1 MNNFFDK
8 NIAVL
13 NSRNPALEPPEN
25 RLAETLSVQETPTG
39 AVTVRYGGTLIHSSR
54 DPVKEGLAFAKSV
67 RPGSR
72 VFLYGFGLGYHVES
86 ILQRIG
92 AEGSL
97 LVVEL
102 NPEILAAAMI
112 LRDQAGVLSHPQL
125 HLIFGHEESRI
136 ADEIS
141 RHMRR
146 LREAADGQELQ
157 VLFHSPSFQC
167 IPKQFARL
175 SNALEVLLIERRVPA
190 ILGDLEDRNYFL
202 NKDTVSQSPGIKT
215 LRGKHRGRPAVLIS
229 AGPSF
234 DNAVPYLEEIRAGAL
249 LACVDTALPVLLREN
264 ISPDY
269 VFSLDPQD
277 ESFKHFVDH
286 LDTPMK
292 LVYTPTAN
300 CKIVRHC
307 RGEKFVVFKENHSLF
322 AGRDPLVRE
331 KGTTRAGGSVS
342 CLGLDCLIQLG
353 CNPIILIGQDCAF
366 SGNRTYSRDTI
377 GDQQFL
383 QIVNEKN
390 TIDTVHLEKAREKKR
405 IRVKSYT
412 GSQLVTNQ
420 VLYSYLRNIEQIAEV
435 SPETRLYNLFPHG
448 ARIEHAAPLGS
459 INELLKLLQIEQ

>member
-13 NSRNPALEPPEN
+13 KSRNPEIEPLEN
-25 RLAETLSVQETPTG
+25 RLAETLSVRETPAG
-39 AVTVRYGGTLIHSSR
+39 AVTAQYGGLSIHSSR

-67 RPGSR
+67 KPGSR
-72 VFLYGFGLGYHVES
+72 VFLYGFGLGYHVEP
-86 ILQRIG
+86 ILERIG
-92 AEGSL
+92 DAGSL

-112 LRDQAGVLSHPQL
+112 LRDQTGVLSHPRL
-125 HLIFGHEESRI
+125 HLIFGREESRV
-136 ADEIS
+136 AAEIS
-141 RHMRR
+141 RHMKHF
-146 LREAADGQELQ
+146 RETAGGPELQ

-167 IPKQFARL
+167 IPKQFERL
-175 SNALEVLLIERRVPA
+175 TNALEVLLIERRAPA
-190 ILGDLEDRNYFL
+190 VLGDLEDRNYSL
-202 NKDTVSQSPGIKT
+202 NKDIVSRSPGIKT
-215 LRGKHRGRPAVLIS
+215 LRGKHRGRPAVLIG

-234 DNAVPYLEEIRAGAL
+234 DNALPYLEKIRDGAL
-249 LACVDTALPVLLREN
+249 LACVDTALPVLLRRN
-264 ISPDY
+264 IFPDY
-269 VFSLDPQD
+269 IFSLDPQD
-277 ESFKHFVDH
+277 ESFEHFVDY
-286 LDTPMK
+286 LETPLK

-322 AGRDPLVRE
+322 ADHDPLMRE

-353 CNPIILIGQDCAF
+353 CNPIILVGQDCAF
-366 SGNRTYSRDTI
+366 SGNRTYSRDTV
-377 GDQQFL
+377 GDEQFL
-383 QIVNEKN
+383 QIVNTSN
-390 TIDTVHLEKAREKKR
+390 TVATVHQEKAREKKR
-405 IRVKSYT
+405 IRVKGYN

-448 ARIEHAAPLGS
+448 ARIEHVAPLGS
-459 INELLKLLQIEQ
+459 INEMLKLLSR